1 MMHRKFLALL
11 ALLLCLALSV
21 PALAADGLAAFQDPQ
36 SAQPGVFSD
45 VPSGSWYAAGVQA
58 VSSRGI
64 MNGTGKTSFS
74 PKQTV
79 SWAQAVAIAARIHAA
94 CNDGEI
100 AESGGAWYEPYIA
113 YASDAAL
120 LPSTCPDG
128 SAVTKKTITRQ
139 ELAGLFANV
148 LRAEDLPAINDQT
161 IPDLN
166 AVDAEFREA
175 VQMMYAAGVFTGKN
189 GGNFDPNGSATRAEI
204 AVIVSRLLLPG
215 QRVGHDS
222 RVSTAMSNQ
231 MGNYYQGGFAVQSG
245 DTVYYVSRDDDA
257 PDDQTFGIQAR
268 KADGS
273 VKTLFTSGHAIEN
286 LWLADDGTFY
296 FMWWEKLFCY
306 DPAAN
311 KVAEVYAAKGKIDSF
326 QFYDGK
332 LYVLENYAGDPN
344 YPDQWRY
351 RFGYLENGQFRNL
364 MDGITFKQETHME
377 RLHLFG
383 GKAWFLFGDNSYVSN
398 DYRFYNYTLW
408 SIDLATGEKGRAV
421 DLDRF
426 YLSEIA
432 FDGATAYAFEGGED
446 QPMRIVRFSLFQPDL
461 RETILTLPEDA
472 TPGYRMALIAN
483 GGKLYYFS
491 PEARK
496 LWQIGA
502 DGSMT
507 LTAQA
512 TWGDRLFEY
521 ATITPQGV
529 LFHDVTSIRL
539 NESSVFEVRLPDGSL
554 VNCAD
559 FLKLQ

>member
-21 PALAADGLAAFQDPQ
+21 PALAAEGLSAFQNPQ
-36 SAQPGVFSD
+36 NAQPGAFSD

-100 AESGGAWYEPYIA
+100 AETGGAWYEPYIA
-113 YASDAAL
+113 YATEAKL

-128 SAVTKKTITRQ
+128 SAVTAKTITRQ

-175 VQMMYAAGVFTGKN
+175 VEQMYAAGVFTGKN

-204 AVIVSRLLLPG
+204 AVIVSRLLLPC

-222 RVSTAMSNQ
+222 RVNPAMSNQ
-231 MGNYYQGGFAVQSG
+231 MGNYYQGSLAVQSG
-245 DTVYYVSRDDDA
+245 DTVYYVYRNDDA
-257 PDDQTFGIQAR
+257 DEIGVTAR

-273 VKTLFTSGHAIEN
+273 MEPLFSSDRVPDN
-286 LWLADDGTFY
+286 LYLGADGAFY
-296 FMWWEKLFCY
+296 FLWWEKLLRY

-311 KVAEVYAAKGKIDSF
+311 EVDEVYAAKGKIDSF

-351 RFGYLENGQFRNL
+351 RFGYLENGQFKSL

-421 DLDRF
+421 DLDEF
-426 YLSEIA
+426 YMSEIA
-432 FDGATAYAFEGGED
+432 FDGATAYAFDGGDD
-446 QPMRIVRFSLFQPDL
+446 QPMKIVRFSLFQPDL
-461 RETILTLPEDA
+461 RETVLTLPEEA
-472 TPGYRMALIAN
+472 TPGYRMSLISN

-512 TWGDRLFEY
+512 TWGKRLFEY

>member
-21 PALAADGLAAFQDPQ
+21 PALAADGLAAFQTPQ
-36 SAQPGVFSD
+36 SAQPAAFSD

-94 CNDGEI
+94 CNDGAI

-113 YASDAAL
+113 YAAEAKL

-148 LRAEDLPAINDQT
+148 LRAEDLPAINDQS

-175 VQMMYAAGVFTGKN
+175 VQRMYAAGVFTGKN

-257 PDDQTFGIQAR
+257 PDDQAYGIQAR

-273 VKTLFTSGHAIEN
+273 VKTLLTSGHPIEN

-296 FMWWEKLFCY
+296 FMWWEKLLRY

-311 KVAEVYAAKGKIDSF
+311 KVDEVYAAKGKIDAF

-332 LYVLENYAGDPN
+332 LYVLENYSGDSN

-351 RFGYLENGQFRNL
+351 RFGYLENGQFKSL
-364 MDGITFKQETHME
+364 MDGITFDQEVNMDCF
-377 RLHLFG
+377 HLFG
-383 GKAWFLFGDNSYVSN
+383 GKAFFLFGDKFCDPN
-398 DYRFYNYTLW
+398 DGRFYNYALW

-421 DLDRF
+421 DLGF
-426 YLSEIA
+426 YMNEIA
-432 FDGATAYAFEGGED
+432 FDGATAYTFEGGED
-446 QPMRIVRFSLFQPDL
+446 QPMQIARFSLFQPDL

-483 GGKLYYFS
+483 GSKLYYFS

-512 TWGDRLFEY
+512 TWGKRLFEY

-529 LFHDVTSIRL
+529 LFHDVSTIRM
-539 NESSVFEVRLPDGSL
+539 NNSSVFEVRLPDGSL

>member
-1 MMHRKFLALL
+1 MRKPLIAVL
-11 ALLLCLALSV
+11 ALLLCLALAV
-21 PALAADGLAAFQDPQ
+21 PALGAGGLAAFQEPQ
-36 SAQPGVFSD
+36 GAQPGAFSD
-45 VPSGSWYAAGVQA
+45 VPSGSWYAAGVRA
-58 VSSRGI
+58 VSSRRI

-100 AESGGAWYEPYIA
+100 AEAGGAWYEPYVA
-113 YASDAAL
+113 YASEAKL
-120 LPSTCPDG
+120 LPSTCPER
-128 SAVTKKTITRQ
+128 SAVTAKAITRQ

-175 VQMMYAAGVFTGKN
+175 VEQMYAAGVFTGKN

-222 RVSTAMSNQ
+222 RVNPAMADQ
-231 MGNYYQGGFAVQSG
+231 MGNYYQGSLAVQSG
-245 DTVYYVSRDDDA
+245 DTVYYVYRNDDA
-257 PDDQTFGIQAR
+257 DEIGVTAR

-273 VKTLFTSGHAIEN
+273 VEPLFSSDRVPDN
-286 LWLADDGTFY
+286 LYLGADGAFY
-296 FMWWEKLFCY
+296 FLWWEKLLRY
-306 DPAAN
+306 DPAVN
-311 KVAEVYAAKGKIDSF
+311 KVDEVYAAKGKIDSF

-351 RFGYLENGQFRNL
+351 RFGCVENGQFRNL
-364 MDGITFKQETHME
+364 MDGITFDQEINMDCF
-377 RLHLFG
+377 HLFG
-383 GKAWFLFGDNSYVSN
+383 GKAWFLFGDNTELSSSGSGYV
-398 DYRFYNYTLW
+398 FYNYTLW

-421 DLDRF
+421 DLDEF
-426 YLSEIA
+426 YMSEIA
-432 FDGATAYAFEGGED
+432 FDGATAYAFEGGDD
-446 QPMRIVRFSLFQPDL
+446 QPMQIVRFSLFQPDL
-461 RETILTLPEDA
+461 RETVLTLPEEA
-472 TPGYRMALIAN
+472 TPGYRMSLISN

-512 TWGDRLFEY
+512 TWGKRLFEY

-529 LFHDVTSIRL
+529 LVHDVTTVRL
-539 NESSVFEVRLPDGSL
+539 NETSVFEVRLPDGSL

-559 FLKLQ
+559 FLKLR

>member
-1 MMHRKFLALL
+1 MHKKLIAVL
-11 ALLLCLALSV
+11 ALLLCFALSV
-21 PALAADGLAAFQDPQ
+21 PALAADGLAAFQSPQ
-36 SAQPGVFSD
+36 GAQSGTFSD
-45 VPSGSWYAAGVQA
+45 VPSGSWYASGVQA
-58 VSSRGI
+58 VSARGI
-64 MNGTGKTSFS
+64 MTGTGKTSFA
-74 PKQTV
+74 PKQTIP
-79 SWAQAVAIAARIHAA
+79 WAQAIAIAARIHAA

-100 AESGGAWYEPYIA
+100 AKSGGAWYEPYVA
-113 YASDAAL
+113 YAAEAKL
-120 LPSTCPDG
+120 LPSTCPEG
-128 SAVTKKTITRQ
+128 SAVASTTITRQ

-189 GGNFDPNGSATRAEI
+189 GGNFDPTGSATRAEI

-222 RVSTAMSNQ
+222 RVNTAMADQ
-231 MGNYYQGGFAVQSG
+231 MGNYYQGSLAVQSG
-245 DTVYYVSRDDDA
+245 NTVYYVYRDDDA
-257 PDDQTFGIQAR
+257 DEIGVTAR

-273 VKTLFTSGHAIEN
+273 METLFTSDRVPDNFYLGE
-286 LWLADDGTFY
+286 DGTFY
-296 FMWWEKLFCY
+296 FLWWEKLLRY
-306 DPAAN
+306 DPVAN
-311 KVAEVYAAKGKIDSF
+311 KVDEVYAAKGKIDSF

-332 LYVLENYAGDPN
+332 LYVLENYSGDSN

-351 RFGYLENGQFRNL
+351 RFGCVENGQFRNL
-364 MDGITFKQETHME
+364 MDGINFNQEVNMD
-377 RLHLFG
+377 RFHLFG

-398 DYRFYNYTLW
+398 DHRFYNYTLW

-421 DLDRF
+421 DLDDY

-432 FDGATAYAFEGGED
+432 FDGASAYAFEGGND
-446 QPMRIVRFSLFQPDL
+446 QPMQIVRFSLFQPDL
-461 RETILTLPEDA
+461 RETVLTLPEEA
-472 TPGYRMALIAN
+472 TPGYRMSLIVN

-491 PEARK
+491 PEAHK

-512 TWGDRLFEY
+512 PWVKKSFDQ
-521 ATITPQGV
+521 ATITPQGI
-529 LFHDVTSIRL
+529 LFH
-539 NESSVFEVRLPDGSL
+539 NESTLRLSDSSAFEFRLPDGSL
-554 VNCAD
+554 MNYND
-559 FLKLQ
+559 FLQLR